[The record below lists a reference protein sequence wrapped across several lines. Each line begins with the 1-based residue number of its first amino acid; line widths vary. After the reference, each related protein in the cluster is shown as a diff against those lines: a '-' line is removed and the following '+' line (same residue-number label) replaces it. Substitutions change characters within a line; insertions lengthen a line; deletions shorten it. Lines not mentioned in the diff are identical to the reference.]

1 MPSRIRD
8 ASRATPLHE
17 SPVTTL
23 ETGIGSR
30 KPVIGANISDGA
42 HVGVTNSTGNSET
55 ELSAS
60 GSLAT
65 VVKGAKYGFYGPQG
79 STSDGLHVWVLNYR
93 VGTKSELA
101 AK

>member
-42 HVGVTNSTGNSET
+42 HVGVTNSTGNSVT
-55 ELSAS
+55 EPSAS

-65 VVKGAKYGFYGPQG
+65 VVKGAQYGFYGPRG
-79 STSDGLHVWVLNYR
+79 STSDGLHVWVLNDR